1 MNAHERLWEDVA
13 GAILDGTPVDWSS
26 IGLRAATTDPAL
38 VAQLKTLET
47 LRAVGG
53 RDAEDSA
60 RASWG
65 HLRVFECIGRGAS
78 GEVYRAWDTRL
89 DREVALKLLPS
100 GCVGGAPR
108 SSIIEEGRLLA
119 RVRHPNVVTI
129 YGAERIDDRVGL
141 WMELVKGSTLEELLR
156 QGKVFGITEVVNLGV
171 ELCKALSAVHSA
183 GLIHRD
189 VKAQNVMVS
198 DSGRV
203 VLMDFGT
210 GLEKTDGTESL
221 AGTPLYLAPELLSGD
236 IATIQSD
243 IYSLGVLLYRLLT
256 GSYPVDAHDLDQL
269 RRAHAAGARKDLRSI
284 RTDVPIRLS
293 RVIERASD
301 HAPGRRHTSADSLA
315 ADLAGVGT
323 AMQPKRA
330 ATYSIAAILTVGAVL
345 WGGWELRHRLQ
356 RAESPSHPINAAGMA
371 VAAGPPSLAVLPFR
385 SLTPDS
391 DGEYFADGLTQ
402 EIIRSL
408 ATMQGLE
415 VRSSTSSFALKGNRD
430 LREVYEKL
438 RVNHLLEATVRRERD
453 RLKIDVQLVRIAG
466 DVPIW
471 SQRFDRPLGDVFA
484 IQEEI
489 YRGVADKMGLTPG
502 RRNRPAQTSVHAYEL
517 YLRARALTTRRGRD
531 DAAQAIRLFEQVIAS
546 DPSFAAAYAGLAD
559 AYGMWSA
566 PYEGLESSTALAR
579 MRAAALRAIELA
591 PQLSEAH
598 AAMGFVYARELDWGN
613 AERAFERAI
622 ALNPNTGHIY
632 ESYTITT
639 LLPLGKSSYAEQ
651 LLEAALQA
659 DPLSLTVRRQLA
671 FAQFVGGR
679 YAEAIANVE
688 RIRAVDADFPNA
700 DNLLVRA
707 LTFAGRVDEA
717 LRLLVPYRGV
727 GSEHWTAVA
736 LVRAG
741 RREEVQ
747 RMTRDRPQPFQE
759 AVIYAALGDKDRTF
773 EALDRSV
780 TAWSHRV
787 ALLLVCPEMAL
798 LRGDDRLDALRRRLK
813 LP

>member
-1 MNAHERLWEDVA
+1 MKAQERLLEDVA
-13 GAILDGTPVDWSS
+13 GAILDGTPVDWSA
-26 IGLRAATTDPAL
+26 IPVRAATTDSAL
-38 VAQLKTLET
+38 VAQLQTLEA

-53 RDAEDSA
+53 RDAKRSVGA
-60 RASWG
+60 FWG
-65 HLRVFECIGRGAS
+65 HLRVLECIGRGAS

-100 GCVGGAPR
+100 ASVGGAAR

-119 RVRHPNVVTI
+119 RVRHANVVTI
-129 YGAERIDDRVGL
+129 YGAQRIDDRSGL

-156 QGKVFGITEVVNLGV
+156 RGKVFGITEVIDLGV
-171 ELCKALSAVHSA
+171 ELCHALSAVHSA

-198 DSGRV
+198 DAGRV

-210 GLEKTDGTESL
+210 GLEKTDGTESV

-256 GSYPVDAHDLDQL
+256 GSYPVDGRDLDQL
-269 RRAHAAGARKDLRSI
+269 RRAHLAGARKDLRSI
-284 RTDVPIRLS
+284 RADAPIRLC
-293 RVIERASD
+293 RVIERAID
-301 HAPGRRHTSADSLA
+301 HDPGRRYTSADRLA
-315 ADLAGVGT
+315 AGLAGVGT
-323 AMQPKRA
+323 AVLPRRA
-330 ATYSIAAILTVGAVL
+330 AAHAIAAMLTVGAVL
-345 WGGWELRHRLQ
+345 WGGWELLHLLQ
-356 RAESPSHPINAAGMA
+356 RTESPSHPINVAGML
-371 VAAGPPSLAVLPFR
+371 VAAGPPSIAVLPFR
-385 SLTPDS
+385 SLASDS
-391 DGEYFADGLTQ
+391 DGESFVDGLTQ

-415 VRSSTSSFALKGNRD
+415 VRSSTSSFALKGKRD
-430 LREVYEKL
+430 LREISEKL
-438 RVNHLLEATVRRERD
+438 RVNHLLEASVLRERD

-471 SQRFDRPLGDVFA
+471 SQRFDRPLGDLFA
-484 IQEEI
+484 IQDEI
-489 YRGVADKMGLTPG
+489 YRAVADRMGLAPG
-502 RRNRPAQTSVHAYEL
+502 RRNRPPQTSVHAYEL

-566 PYEGLESSTALAR
+566 PYEGLESSTAIAR
-579 MRAAALRAIELA
+579 MRAAASRAIELA

-598 AAMGFVYARELDWGN
+598 AAMGFVNARELDWAN
-613 AERAFERAI
+613 AEKAFEKAI
-622 ALNPNTGHIY
+622 ALNPNTSHIY
-632 ESYTITT
+632 ESYTLTT
-639 LLPLGKSSYAEQ
+639 VLPLGKSSYAEQ

-679 YAEAIANVE
+679 YDEAIANVE
-688 RIRAVDADFPNA
+688 RIRAVDPDFPNT
-700 DNLLVRA
+700 DHLLLRT
-707 LTFAGRVDEA
+707 LTFAGRIDEA
-717 LRLLVPYRGV
+717 LRLLVPQRGV
-727 GSEHWTAVA
+727 GFEHWTAAA

-759 AVIYAALGDKDRTF
+759 AVIHAALGDKDRTF

-780 TAWSHRV
+780 SAWSHRV

-798 LRGDDRLDALRRRLK
+798 LRGDDRLDGLRRRLK